1 MNINEVIKE
10 TTTSGAVAT
19 VAAPMSTQKRNNV
32 GKGVYGNEKHG
43 TLFTG
48 KKTNKKYANSVKEDT
63 ITCPGNDKMFVKK
76 LSSKEEVIEHVKK
89 INEKRY
95 MYEAI
100 APTYKRAYHVVSSS
114 IFALA
119 DKTLTESKFVNAGRN
134 FIRQMNK
141 LDEFNTIKPRIGSK
155 VAIISGQLQGN
166 SVELWGFTVP
176 KTITKIYREPSD
188 GSIKQFEF
196 DNDPGSVFPRIDNAE
211 YDGTFL
217 INSAF
222 FGTEESANH
231 ALMLLMLHASGD
243 IDVRNNVVTSEQ
255 SLSES
260 QIFTS
265 KQQVI
270 DYFVKRGK
278 PAKQGAAA
286 WERGWRGPGST
297 TKKSNVPVVKKE
309 RSDWMYKWE
318 KEQEDKMKS
327 RELNEVQLEEE
338 DKLIDPAKGKKR
350 KTGLHGKNEESRLTG
365 FKHPFKS
372 SGDFVSDSRGNKVC
386 ECENSDLAKE
396 VTKALNAYVKKDE
409 NVIPGSTSG
418 GVIAGGGVGE
428 SSEKPEQFKKGQT
441 VYLKT
446 KTLPTTPPHGK
457 VEKIGEKMIILS
469 TFTGKYKAK
478 LDNVTSD
485 KTEGFHYKLYGKDA
499 LKNVLAN

>member
-32 GKGVYGNEKHG
+32 GKGVYGNEKQG

-48 KKTNKKYANSVKEDT
+48 KKTNKKYANSVKE
-63 ITCPGNDKMFVKK
+63 
-76 LSSKEEVIEHVKK
+76 
-89 INEKRY
+89 
-95 MYEAI
+95 
-100 APTYKRAYHVVSSS
+100 
-114 IFALA
+114 
-119 DKTLTESKFVNAGRN
+119 
-134 FIRQMNK
+134 
-141 LDEFNTIKPRIGSK
+141 
-155 VAIISGQLQGN
+155 
-166 SVELWGFTVP
+166 
-176 KTITKIYREPSD
+176 
-188 GSIKQFEF
+188 
-196 DNDPGSVFPRIDNAE
+196 
-211 YDGTFL
+211 
-217 INSAF
+217 
-222 FGTEESANH
+222 ESANH
-231 ALMLLMLHASGD
+231 ALMLHASGD

-338 DKLIDPAKGKKR
+338 DKLIDPTKGKKR

-409 NVIPGSTSG
+409 SVIPGS
-418 GVIAGGGVGE
+418 IASEVTGE
-428 SSEKPEQFKKGQT
+428 DNDSSEEFKKGQT

-446 KTLPTTPPHGK
+446 RTLPNTPTHGK
-457 VEKIGEKMIILS
+457 VEKVGEKMVIIS
-469 TFTGKYKAK
+469 TIRGKYKAK
-478 LDNVTSD
+478 KANVTAD
-485 KTEGFHYKLYGKDA
+485 KSKGFLFQYSRNPEQHNNGK
-499 LKNVLAN
+499 